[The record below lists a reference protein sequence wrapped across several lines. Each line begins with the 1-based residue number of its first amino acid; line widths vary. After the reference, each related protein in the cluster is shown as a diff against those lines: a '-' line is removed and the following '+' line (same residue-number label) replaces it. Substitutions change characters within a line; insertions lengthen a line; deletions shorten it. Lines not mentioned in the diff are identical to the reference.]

1 MGAQT
6 ERYLKKNVPPPA
18 RVAYELIGHC
28 QYRAR
33 GNEACQREAAAPW
46 RRAATAVTPASM
58 PWFDHAGDR
67 VGSAAPSMGWQ
78 ERVDTR

>member
-28 QYRAR
+28 QY
-33 GNEACQREAAAPW
+33 QREVTRLASVKLRLPGGG
-46 RRAATAVTPASM
+46 RR
-58 PWFDHAGDR
+58 R
-67 VGSAAPSMGWQ
+67 
-78 ERVDTR
+78 R